1 MAFVPGD
8 STPNLSLALL
18 SSSGIVILSFLTPE
32 IIIAKWH
39 PDFRLKQKQQ
49 ELVILSSDPGPEE
62 NDPFILLH
70 LVTLY
75 FWIHAS
81 WGEELRDSDETTD
94 PRLTSKLNEVG

>member
-1 MAFVPGD
+1 MQSFNNNFVWG
-8 STPNLSLALL
+8 
-18 SSSGIVILSFLTPE
+18 
-32 IIIAKWH
+32 K
-39 PDFRLKQKQQ
+39 FRDGFRKTFRELWSWKQQ